1 MNRAKI
7 VSMRHIVSAVLI
19 LGASASF
26 AQFKKKIE
34 IPDWDNAVR
43 FELVASQSPV
53 RPGDTFEL
61 ALLADI
67 QEGYHLYG
75 PEEPEP
81 TRTAVSV
88 QSNALKAGKPT
99 YPPVIQRELEGL
111 GSYNLYEGP
120 IVIRVPVTLAT
131 DFKGKSVEAPLEVAY
146 QLCTDFACSA
156 PSTRVLS
163 VTLPGAATGTEVKKL
178 HPSVF
183 SKKK

>member
-1 MNRAKI
+1 
-7 VSMRHIVSAVLI
+7 MRHVLFALLI
-19 LGASASF
+19 LGPSVSF
-26 AQFKKKIE
+26 SQFKKKIE
-34 IPDWDNAVR
+34 IPDWDSAVR
-43 FELVASQSPV
+43 FELLASQSPV
-53 RPGDTFEL
+53 RPGDAFEL

-88 QSNALKAGKPT
+88 QGEALKAGQPA

-120 IVIRVPVTLAT
+120 IVIRVPVALPP
-131 DFKGKSVEAPLEVAY
+131 DFKGKSLEAPLEVAY

-156 PSTRVLS
+156 PSKQVFS
-163 VTLPGAATGTEVKKL
+163 VTLPVAVPGAEVKKQHL
-178 HPSVF
+178 NVF
-183 SKKK
+183 GKKK

>member
-1 MNRAKI
+1 
-7 VSMRHIVSAVLI
+7 MRHLVFAGLSL
-19 LGASASF
+19 LASTSF

-53 RPGDTFEL
+53 RPGDAFEL
-61 ALLADI
+61 ALLAEI

-88 QSNALKAGKPT
+88 ESPALKAGKPS
-99 YPPVIQRELEGL
+99 YPPPLHRELEGL
-111 GSYNLYEGP
+111 GSYNLYEGA
-120 IVIRVPVTLAT
+120 ITIRVPVTLSR
-131 DFKGKSVEAPLEVAY
+131 DFNGTAVEAPLEVAY

-156 PSTRVLS
+156 PTTKMVS
-163 VTLPGAATGTEVKKL
+163 VTLPGAAPGAEIKKL
-178 HPSVF
+178 HANVF
-183 SKKK
+183 AKKN

>member
-1 MNRAKI
+1 
-7 VSMRHIVSAVLI
+7 MRHVVLAVLT

-53 RPGDTFEL
+53 RPGDAFEL

-88 QSNALKAGKPT
+88 QSADLKAGKPS

-111 GSYNLYEGP
+111 GSYALYEGP
-120 IVIRVPVTLAT
+120 IVIRVPVTLSA
-131 DFKGKSVEAPLEVAY
+131 DFKGKSVDAPLEVAY

-156 PSTRVLS
+156 PSTELVS
-163 VTLPGAATGTEVKKL
+163 VSLPGALPGAEVKKL

-183 SKKK
+183 NKKK

>member
-1 MNRAKI
+1 MNRAKMT
-7 VSMRHIVSAVLI
+7 SMRHVVFALLT

-26 AQFKKKIE
+26 AQFKKRIE
-34 IPDWDNAVR
+34 FPDWDNAVR
-43 FELVASQSPV
+43 FELLASQTPV
-53 RPGDTFEL
+53 RPGDAFEL

-75 PEEPEP
+75 PEEPKP

-88 QSNALKAGKPT
+88 QSDELKAGKPS

-120 IVIRVPVTLAT
+120 IVIHVPVALSPV
-131 DFKGKSVEAPLEVAY
+131 FKGKSVEAPLEVAY

-163 VTLPGAATGTEVKKL
+163 VTLPGASPGAEVKKL
-178 HPSVF
+178 HPSIF
-183 SKKK
+183 TNKQ

>member
-1 MNRAKI
+1 
-7 VSMRHIVSAVLI
+7 MRHIVSAVLI

-111 GSYNLYEGP
+111 GSYNFTRS
-120 IVIRVPVTLAT
+120 IVIGFLQPSPRTS
-131 DFKGKSVEAPLEVAY
+131 GKAEAPLSRLSTLY
-146 QLCTDFACSA
+146 RFACGV

-163 VTLPGAATGTEVKKL
+163 VTLPGGNGTEVKKL
-178 HPSVF
+178 HRASRKEVAPGLF
-183 SKKK
+183 LLKT

>member
-1 MNRAKI
+1 
-7 VSMRHIVSAVLI
+7 MRHVL
-19 LGASASF
+19 LSVLTLWASVSF
-26 AQFKKKIE
+26 AQFNKKKIE

-43 FELVASQSPV
+43 FELLASQSPV
-53 RPGDTFEL
+53 RPGDAFEL

-67 QEGYHLYG
+67 REGYHLYG

-88 QSNALKAGKPT
+88 QGSALKAGKPS
-99 YPPVIQRELEGL
+99 YPPVIERELEGL
-111 GSYNLYEGP
+111 GSYKLYEGP
-120 IVIRVPVTLAT
+120 IVIRVPVTLSP
-131 DFKGKSVEAPLEVAY
+131 DFKGKSLDAPLEVAY

-163 VTLPGAATGTEVKKL
+163 VTLAGAAPGTDIKKL

>member
-1 MNRAKI
+1 
-7 VSMRHIVSAVLI
+7 MRHVLFAVLT
-19 LGASASF
+19 LGASVSF

-34 IPDWDNAVR
+34 IPDWDKAVR

-53 RPGDTFEL
+53 RPGDAFEL

-81 TRTAVSV
+81 TRTAVSL
-88 QSNALKAGKPT
+88 QSSVLKTGKPS
-99 YPPVIQRELEGL
+99 YPPVITRELEGL

-120 IVIRVPVTLAT
+120 IAIRVPVTLPA
-131 DFKGKSVEAPLEVAY
+131 DFKGTSVEAPLEVNY

-156 PSTRVLS
+156 PTTKVVSL
-163 VTLPGAATGTEVKKL
+163 TLPSGVPGAEVKKL

-183 SKKK
+183 SRKK

>member
-1 MNRAKI
+1 MTF
-7 VSMRHIVSAVLI
+7 MRNAVFALLT

-26 AQFKKKIE
+26 AQFGKKIE

-43 FELVASQSPV
+43 FELVASQSAV
-53 RPGDTFEL
+53 RPGDAFEL
-61 ALLADI
+61 AVLADI

-88 QSNALKAGKPT
+88 QSDALKPGKAS
-99 YPPVIQRELEGL
+99 YPPVIHRELEGL
-111 GSYNLYEGP
+111 GAYNLYEGP
-120 IVIRVPVTLAT
+120 IVIRVPVTLPAT
-131 DFKGKSVEAPLEVAY
+131 FKGQSIEAPVEVAY

-156 PSTRVLS
+156 PTTKVLS
-163 VTLPGAATGTEVKKL
+163 VTLPRADPGAEVKML

-183 SKKK
+183 KKK

>member
-1 MNRAKI
+1 MIR
-7 VSMRHIVSAVLI
+7 MRHVVFCVLT
-19 LGASASF
+19 LWASVSF
-26 AQFKKKIE
+26 AQFDKKKIE
-34 IPDWDNAVR
+34 IPDWENAVR

-53 RPGDTFEL
+53 RPGDAFEL

-88 QSNALKAGKPT
+88 QSPALKAGTPA
-99 YPPVIQRELEGL
+99 YPPVIERELEGL
-111 GSYNLYEGP
+111 GTYKLYEGP
-120 IVIRVPVTLAT
+120 IAIRVPVTLSA
-131 DFKGKSVEAPLEVAY
+131 DFMGKNLDAPLEVAY

-156 PSTRVLS
+156 PTNKVLS
-163 VTLPGAATGTEVKKL
+163 VTLPGAAPGAEVKKL